1 MKLTNEHIKQMI
13 RNEINGK
20 ETVNEEVSD
29 SDMSKLRDMI
39 RKEIALVFF
48 ELFKKRSVWM

>member
-1 MKLTNEHIKQMI
+1 MI